1 MIFLLQ
7 AWRAHS
13 MYSDL
18 LLRIAMMHYRI
29 PVMITFDD
37 FLVALALSSL
47 YLLF

>member
-29 PVMITFDD
+29 PVMITFDKD
-37 FLVALALSSL
+37 PLVALALPSL
-47 YLLF
+47 YL

>member
-18 LLRIAMMHYRI
+18 LLRIAMMHFRI
-29 PVMITFDD
+29 PVMITFDED
-37 FLVALALSSL
+37 FLVALALPSL
-47 YLLF
+47 YL